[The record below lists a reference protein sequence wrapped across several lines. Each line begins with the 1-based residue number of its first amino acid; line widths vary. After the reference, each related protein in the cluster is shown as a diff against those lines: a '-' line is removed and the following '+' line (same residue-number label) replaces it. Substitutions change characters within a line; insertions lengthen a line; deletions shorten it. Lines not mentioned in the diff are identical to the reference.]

1 MTSYELALE
10 VHSIVRLALTLAS
23 LLLLVLGLQGWSG
36 NRDWGVGSK
45 MLLLF
50 TMILADVQLLIGLGL
65 YFAWSPTAAAARA
78 DYGAAMKDPTTRYW
92 AVEHGAAML
101 LVIACVHVGKL
112 FVKRADGNDGSQHRQ
127 VVLWFAIVVALLLWM
142 SPWPFSH
149 VVRPFLR
156 LGGAP

>member
-1 MTSYELALE
+1 FHATFRDARARLRVRDATDPTNSQVLVGPVRSAPRPPESLISSDSLCGFRTFRAPCSAGMNSYGLALE
-10 VHSIVRLALTLAS
+10 LHSIVRLALTLAS

-78 DYGAAMKDPTTRYW
+78 DYGAAMKDPTARFW
-92 AVEHGAAML
+92 AV
-101 LVIACVHVGKL
+101 
-112 FVKRADGNDGSQHRQ
+112 
-127 VVLWFAIVVALLLWM
+127 
-142 SPWPFSH
+142 
-149 VVRPFLR
+149 
-156 LGGAP
+156 